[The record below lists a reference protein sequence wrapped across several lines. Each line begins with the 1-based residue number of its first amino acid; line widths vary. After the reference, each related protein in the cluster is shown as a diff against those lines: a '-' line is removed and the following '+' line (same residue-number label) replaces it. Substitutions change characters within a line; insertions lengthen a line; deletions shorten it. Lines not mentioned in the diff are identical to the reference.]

1 MGCVD
6 RQPHFTSHRFHF
18 LQLALCLR
26 TYEGFCPLGDAWYM
40 APSFATNVCICETL
54 YLSQ

>member
-26 TYEGFCPLGDAWYM
+26 TYEGF
-40 APSFATNVCICETL
+40 
-54 YLSQ
+54 LSARRCVVHGAVLRDQCLHL